1 MARTLPTSADVREY
15 HSSLSNWGR
24 WGAEDQLGAINL
36 ITPEKRLQAVGLVE
50 RGVSVT
56 MGRPI
61 IAETT
66 ADGPIP
72 PTLHMIESGEGWNT
86 TPGKAE
92 QPSHSASEYIGFIFH
107 GYVMTH
113 VDALSHWFDGDK
125 MYNGH
130 PADAIRTR
138 GGATMESID
147 LLKDGV
153 VTRAVLFDFPTLKGV
168 DYMNEGEAIFPEDL
182 DAAEKA
188 FNVKVEAGDLL
199 LIRTGN
205 WERRNAIGP
214 RNPTEAGASGL
225 HAACLPWLKERDIAM
240 LGGDLAQDVIPSG
253 YPEFSLPVHQV
264 ILTSM
269 GCWIL
274 DNCNFTEVA
283 RICKEENRYEFMAVV
298 NPLRMANGTGAPV
311 NPIAIF

>member
-1 MARTLPTSADVREY
+1 MARTLPTASDVRQY
-15 HSSLSNWGR
+15 HKSLSNWGR
-24 WGAEDQLGAINL
+24 WGSEDQLGAMNL
-36 ITPEKRLQAVGLVE
+36 ITPEKRLKAVSLVQK
-50 RGVSVT
+50 GITVT

-61 IAETT
+61 VAETT
-66 ADGPIP
+66 PDGPVP

-86 TPGKAE
+86 TPGKKEMA
-92 QPSHSASEYIGFIFH
+92 SHNASEYIGFVFH

-130 PADAIRTR
+130 PADAVRTR
-138 GGATMESID
+138 EGATMESID
-147 LLKDGV
+147 LLKNGV
-153 VTRAVLFDFPTLKGV
+153 VTRGVLFDFPTLKGV
-168 DYMNEGEAIFPEDL
+168 DYMAGGEAIYPEDL
-182 DAAEKA
+182 DAAEKEL
-188 FNVKVEAGDLL
+188 NVKVEAGDLL

-214 RNPTEAGASGL
+214 RSPNDAGASGL
-225 HAACLPWLKERDIAM
+225 HASCLPWLKSRDIAM

-274 DNCNFTEVA
+274 DNCNFEDVA
-283 RICKEENRYEFMAVV
+283 RLCKQEGRYEFLTVV
-298 NPLRMANGTGAPV
+298 TPLRMANGTGAPV